1 MIANEP
7 EVLAGFLRACAKGFD
22 DFQSNTD
29 EVLQVLL
36 DNQDEAN
43 FALDPEV
50 EKQSCETLL
59 PLMETADA
67 PFLSQTEACWQE
79 NINWMYDEGLISE
92 KPDVSEVMA
101 SIEF

>member
-1 MIANEP
+1 
-7 EVLAGFLRACAKGFD
+7 
-22 DFQSNTD
+22 
-29 EVLQVLL
+29 
-36 DNQDEAN
+36 
-43 FALDPEV
+43 
-50 EKQSCETLL
+50 
-59 PLMETADA
+59 METADA